1 MDAIVDKI
9 GRVVLSRYIDTENRA
24 IVSHGDFGEFL
35 QAYLSHTKLWDDEP
49 DGLSYTFMR
58 QGLAGSVIHLSN
70 APRDQS
76 FGITVHIHEPP
87 TNVFFAGSSPE
98 SSVTGRVYT
107 DGVKAHESSRVYVQ
121 SVRPK
126 AEPTQSI
133 VEVQGLDLLVYFQDY
148 YLASEQRM
156 ARFYELDDDRFMQV
170 ISLPGA
176 EPEFFGR
183 MTRESAQQMLQEDGL
198 TLLEERVFLFHC
210 GCNPEKM
217 MAALQDLFGKTP
229 EELFQGDERVE
240 THCPRCG
247 RRWWITRDEFDAR
260 GLDQAAP
267 TDPEG
272 EKRTGPDEETGLE
285 DETGEDAGKN

>member
-1 MDAIVDKI
+1 MRHRPRDRRRKGSDNVDQLVERL
-9 GRVVLSRYIDTENRA
+9 GRVALRRYIDMQQRL
-24 IVSHGDFGEFL
+24 IVSHGDFAEFL
-35 QAYLSHTKLWDDEP
+35 EAYLDHIKLWDDEP

-58 QGLAGSVIHLSN
+58 QGLAGAVMHLSN

-76 FGITVHIHEPP
+76 FGITVHVHEPP

-107 DGVKAHESSRVYVQ
+107 DGVKPHESSRVYVQ

-126 AEPTQSI
+126 SEPTQSV
-133 VEVQGLDLLVYFQDY
+133 VEVQGFDLLEFFRDY

-156 ARFYELDDDRFMQV
+156 ARFYELDGDEFMQV

-176 EPEFFGR
+176 EEDFFAEL
-183 MTRESAQQMLQEDGL
+183 TREKARAMLQDGL
-198 TLLEERVFLFHC
+198 TLLEERTFFFHC

-217 MAALQDLFGKTP
+217 MNALQSLFGTNP
-229 EELFQGDERVE
+229 DELFQGDPRVE

-247 RRWWITRDEFDAR
+247 RRWWVTREEFEAR
-260 GLDQAAP
+260 AA
-267 TDPEG
+267 DSQEN
-272 EKRTGPDEETGLE
+272 REE
-285 DETGEDAGKN
+285 